1 MMDENMKNGGVR
13 HMIQELSKDE
23 IKSLKG
29 VAILFMIGCHL
40 YNTLNYSNLYHPT
53 ITIGDTPLIYYISF
67 LFDICVP
74 IYSFCTG
81 YAMYLK
87 RSLDFVENTKRILK
101 FLKQYWIILMLTC
114 IVGIIT
120 NNQEIPGTFS
130 LFLGN
135 LTTFNISYVGAW
147 WYVQT
152 YILLLVITPVVIKL
166 IDKCAKRT
174 LFFSLV
180 VYFISFY
187 FRIMNPFNSGY
198 TTLDL
203 IVRFIVLLGTCLF
216 PFTVGMLFYK
226 SQIISKLRSKIEKNN
241 IMAFFIIL
249 ICLILHNLIKN
260 MIVAPFIA
268 ILFIFGFS
276 LINFSKICRRCL
288 IYFGNHST
296 NLWLTHMQF
305 YMIFT
310 PHLVFCTQ
318 TVIGCFFILL
328 GLCLITSYFI
338 NFMNKIIDIGLNR
351 LKNIRLHMYK

>member
-1 MMDENMKNGGVR
+1 MNENMEMEVW
-13 HMIQELSKDE
+13 HMMQELSKDE
-23 IKSLKG
+23 TKALKG
-29 VAILFMIGCHL
+29 VAILFMIGLHL
-40 YNTLNYSNLYHPT
+40 YNTLNYSDLYHPI
-53 ITIGDTPLIYYISF
+53 ITMGRGTPLIYYISF

-87 RSLDFVENTKRILK
+87 QSQDFVENTKRILK

-152 YILLLVITPVVIKL
+152 YILLVVITPVVIKL

-276 LINFSKICRRCL
+276 LINV
-288 IYFGNHST
+288 ST
-296 NLWLTHMQF
+296 HLRASIIILT
-305 YMIFT
+305 
-310 PHLVFCTQ
+310 
-318 TVIGCFFILL
+318 
-328 GLCLITSYFI
+328 
-338 NFMNKIIDIGLNR
+338 
-351 LKNIRLHMYK
+351 